1 MDKNKKATINHINKK
16 DNKCFQYAVA
26 VALNYEEIK
35 KDPQRVTKIKPFI
48 NQYNSEEKFEKNNV
62 TIALNV
68 LYAKKEKMY
77 PAYLLKHNSNRE
89 KQVILLMIPNSEG
102 YPYLAVKKLSELLKR
117 ITSKHHGDF
126 YSLNSVHSFA
136 TESKLQS
143 HKIVCQNKDFCDIIM
158 PSEGTKILK
167 FNQYQKSDKAPFIV
181 YPDLECIIEKID
193 GSKNNPENSSTS
205 KVNEHVPSGFSMSTI
220 SSLGSI
226 ENKHNMYRGKDCM
239 KKFCEFLREHAMKI
253 INLKKKK

>member
-1 MDKNKKATINHINKK
+1 MDKNKKVTINHINKK
-16 DNKCFQYAVA
+16 DNKCFQYTVA
-26 VALNYEEIK
+26 VALNYEEMK

-48 NQYNSEEKFEKNNV
+48 NQCNSEEKFEKNNV

-117 ITSKHHGDF
+117 ITSKHHG
-126 YSLNSVHSFA
+126 
-136 TESKLQS
+136 
-143 HKIVCQNKDFCDIIM
+143 
-158 PSEGTKILK
+158 
-167 FNQYQKSDKAPFIV
+167 QYQKSDKAPFIV

-193 GSKNNPENSSTS
+193 GSKNNSESSSTS
-205 KVNEHVPSGFSMSTI
+205 KVSEHVPSGFSMSTI
-220 SSLGSI
+220 SSFGSI
-226 ENKHNMYRGKDCM
+226 ENKHNMYRGKDCI
-239 KKFCEFLREHAMKI
+239 KKFCEFLRENAMKI
-253 INLKKKK
+253 INLKKK